1 MDNKKSNIDN
11 KLFIDDT
18 STGSDNAG
26 TKLSRY
32 EELKD
37 DLRIQNQ
44 KKEVN
49 DKEDIADKQFDNK
62 SLSNKQIIYKTKRF
76 GATFVADEKK
86 TVKKE
91 ETLDIKNKEVD
102 KKTQEETLTKKID
115 SKKEIEDSIEK
126 VEKAKKVEKITLNNI
141 QVEEKKKDIDSK
153 AEVKIDKEIKKEKV
167 NNVLEQENKT
177 TLKNKASKSQSR
189 CIGIIKRKDISNLTD
204 KEKTK
209 RLEEL
214 QKKILLELDTKLK
227 REIAE
232 LDEVRQENNKIVE
245 LLNNEM
251 ITSEEVE
258 EEVKRLEE
266 LLKKV
271 TKLIEQVKIL
281 NDNYKFEDIL
291 NITDFQDQNIV
302 NDIIEFRD
310 ILDTSDHAE
319 KLTEKYKMLDNFI
332 VLYREVYIKNNV
344 IKKNKEKASSKLKDT
359 KDKEKKYLKFG
370 EDADNI
376 KKINDDCK
384 IIIDKQNE
392 YLAVLQRRINNI
404 DASRVMEYRV
414 MGTDNI
420 LRSMLMYMGI
430 MMAMPF
436 KNKKNKNIMSSVI
449 VGNMLRNLN
458 RPRGEF
464 REKTKYD
471 AIDLSDE
478 IYNHLGEVEIVA
490 TIIDSTLDD
499 IIRMKEEFSRNYKG
513 KVPGYE
519 EVESK
524 LQEIELNI
532 LNNKK
537 QIEKEFN
544 SLSESIMVND
554 RKLVKVK
561 ELNHNLA

>member
-1 MDNKKSNIDN
+1 
-11 KLFIDDT
+11 
-18 STGSDNAG
+18 
-26 TKLSRY
+26 
-32 EELKD
+32 
-37 DLRIQNQ
+37 
-44 KKEVN
+44 
-49 DKEDIADKQFDNK
+49 
-62 SLSNKQIIYKTKRF
+62 
-76 GATFVADEKK
+76 
-86 TVKKE
+86 
-91 ETLDIKNKEVD
+91 
-102 KKTQEETLTKKID
+102 
-115 SKKEIEDSIEK
+115 
-126 VEKAKKVEKITLNNI
+126 
-141 QVEEKKKDIDSK
+141 
-153 AEVKIDKEIKKEKV
+153 
-167 NNVLEQENKT
+167 
-177 TLKNKASKSQSR
+177 
-189 CIGIIKRKDISNLTD
+189 
-204 KEKTK
+204 
-209 RLEEL
+209 
-214 QKKILLELDTKLK
+214 
-227 REIAE
+227 
-232 LDEVRQENNKIVE
+232 
-245 LLNNEM
+245 M